1 MANNNQIYKMS
12 NAGGFKSLTRYHDML
27 AGNPVFVVPFAY
39 DSIETVTVGSTA
51 QSSISF
57 TSIPAT
63 YKHLQIRAFNRCSVN
78 SGRLRFQFNGDTA
91 ANYSG
96 HYILGTGASAL
107 AGGAANSSRL
117 DGAYNNATAS
127 VFSVDIID
135 ILEYANTN
143 TYKTMRNLSGVDTNT
158 VNGEVFYASGNWRS
172 TSAVTSISM
181 FFDSGNITQY
191 SSFALYGIRG

>member
-1 MANNNQIYKMS
+1 MS
-12 NAGGFKSLTRYHDML
+12 NAGGFKSLNRYYDML
-27 AGNPVFVVPFAY
+27 AGNPVFISDSY
-39 DSIETVTVGSTA
+39 DSIETISVGSGG

-91 ANYSG
+91 GNYSS
-96 HYILGTGASAL
+96 HYILGTGSSAL
-107 AGGAANSSRL
+107 AGGSTNDTRL
-117 DGAYNNATAS
+117 NGAYNNATAS

-143 TYKTMRNLSGVDTNT
+143 IYKTVRNLSGVDTNS
-158 VNGEVFYASGNWRS
+158 VNGEVFYASGSWRS
-172 TSAVTSISM
+172 TSAVSSILM
-181 FFDSGNITQY
+181 YFDAGDITQY
-191 SSFALYGIRG
+191 SSFALYGIKG

>member
-1 MANNNQIYKMS
+1 
-12 NAGGFKSLTRYHDML
+12 
-27 AGNPVFVVPFAY
+27 VPFAY
-39 DSIETVTVGSTA
+39 ESIETVTVGATA

-63 YKHLQIRAFNRCSVN
+63 YKHLQIRAFNRCSVD
-78 SGRLRFQFNGDTA
+78 SGRLRFQLNGDTA

-107 AGGAANSSRL
+107 AGGATNDTRL
-117 DGAYNNATAS
+117 NGAYNNATAN

-143 TYKTMRNLSGVDTNT
+143 VYKSMRNLSGVDTNS
-158 VNGEVFYASGNWRS
+158 VNGEVFYVSGSWRS